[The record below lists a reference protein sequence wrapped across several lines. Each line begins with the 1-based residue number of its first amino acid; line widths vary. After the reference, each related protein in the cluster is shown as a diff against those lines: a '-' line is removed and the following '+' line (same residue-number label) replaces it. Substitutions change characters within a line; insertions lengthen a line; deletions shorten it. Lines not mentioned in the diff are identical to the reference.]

1 VSHLYLKRFPR
12 KELATL
18 PTALQPLPRL
28 SAYLGDKVEI
38 WIKRDD
44 NTGLALGGNKAR
56 KLEFLVADALAKGC
70 DTLITAGGPQ
80 SNHCRMTAAA
90 AAKMG
95 MECHLVFNSRQ
106 FEATQG
112 NLLLDRLLNAKTHF
126 CPGVEDISREMS
138 KLAEDLAA
146 SGRRPYVIPIGGST
160 AIGALGYVAAVRE
173 LLFQADQQG
182 VEFSAFV
189 SASGSGGTQA
199 GLLAG
204 TLLHHL
210 PNEVLGI
217 SVSRPANLLGPQV
230 EAILQDIY
238 RLLELEVPQKAPVLV
253 DDSFVGRGY
262 GLPTEQS
269 TEALEVL
276 ANTEGV
282 IIDPVYTAKAVAGLL
297 HNVRSGYWPVG
308 SRVLFW
314 HTGGSPALFAD
325 QVFWEVE
332 K

>member
-1 VSHLYLKRFPR
+1 MYLVRFPR
-12 KELATL
+12 EELATL

-28 SAYLGDKVEI
+28 SAHLGDKVEL

-56 KLEFLVADALAKGC
+56 KLEFLVADALAEGC
-70 DTLITAGGPQ
+70 DTLITTGGPQ

-90 AAKMG
+90 AAKVG

-106 FEATQG
+106 FDATQG

-126 CPGVEDISREMS
+126 CPGVDDISREMS
-138 KLAEDLAA
+138 KVADQLTAA
-146 SGRRPYVIPIGGST
+146 GRKPYLIPVGGST

-173 LLFQADQQG
+173 LLCQADQVG
-182 VEFSAFV
+182 VQFSTFV
-189 SASGSGGTQA
+189 HASGSGGTQA
-199 GLLAG
+199 GILAG

-210 PNEVLGI
+210 STEVLGV
-217 SVSRPANLLGPQV
+217 SVSRPADLLGPRV
-230 EAILQDIY
+230 ETILQEVY
-238 RLLELEVPQKAPVLV
+238 QLLELEAPANPPIFVE
-253 DDSFVGRGY
+253 DGFVGRGY

-269 TEALEVL
+269 TEALELL
-276 ANTEGV
+276 AKTEGV

-297 HNVRSGYWPVG
+297 HHVRSGYWPVG